1 MTTRGYT
8 REQFVRYLI
17 AGATNTALTY
27 GLLLV
32 AMQWIAYLAAY
43 TIVYLLGIA
52 IGYWLQSRFVFRVP
66 IDWRTAVRFPRVY
79 IVQYVVGAVLL
90 WLLVDVAR
98 IPATWAAL
106 LVVLGTV
113 PLGFFMSRRIMAV
126 RESSGA

>member
-43 TIVYLLGIA
+43 TVVYILGIA

-66 IDWRTAVRFPRVY
+66 IDWRTAVRFPLVY

-106 LVVLGTV
+106 LIVLGTV
-113 PLGFFMSRRIMAV
+113 PLGFFLSRRIMAV